1 MRSFLWFCP
10 LRGQVW
16 TGGPWGRQ
24 DRPFA
29 LRSPSSTV
37 ANGGL
42 RAGHLWSLPW
52 PAKPSCGLC
61 GLTVQLAAAC
71 IPVFFLVSPHLP
83 VAVSPY
89 SVDNRLTL
97 LCRQP
102 TLISFQS
109 SFTRLADAQQVSVA
123 GCSAW
128 AGWSDFMGSSSAFAS
143 LLVWESKY
151 LGWPKRRQWGK
162 LMEVGCVSFL
172 ELSKIFE
179 TLVQSSFCVY
189 EDATDWSHL
198 LVWGLWLFLFW
209 G

>member
-42 RAGHLWSLPW
+42 RAGHLWSLPR

-61 GLTVQLAAAC
+61 GLTVPTC
-71 IPVFFLVSPHLP
+71 SSVRPGFLLGFTPS
-83 VAVSPY
+83 S
-89 SVDNRLTL
+89 SCWLTL
-97 LCRQP
+97 RCRQP
-102 TLISFQS
+102 ALISFQS

-123 GCSAW
+123 GCSSW

-151 LGWPKRRQWGK
+151 LGWPERRKWGR